1 MARSKYNR
9 IAFIANAIKA
19 CGKSSSLDKGL
30 FEERVMFY
38 RVRGRITIMGSNLR
52 VDIETGEQLRDTV
65 FYSPR
70 SFSALKKTMGEFD
83 LQLTETPPVPSWG
96 DLLDSH
102 DPAWVKDTADV
113 NALPP
118 DMGATFGPLL
128 KTGDSPRPSLDFV
141 FSYTGGAGGKDVP
154 GGWVYTNGHFL
165 ALQACP
171 GLDAGHNIPGDVVKL
186 FQQGVTPAFSYV
198 DPRHRDYVSVDA
210 FTDTSDTLRIS
221 AMTNERPP
229 ASSSITAVFPDMTRP
244 RLFTLSGERMAEA
257 RLRKYDNTNT
267 RLTALYDENR
277 VQLEHKIESTVVL
290 TLDNVGE
297 VDSTDGMDIEVAKLV
312 EKEQEAAHGYTAE
325 LLMAPLSVNEACLY
339 EKFGDSRSPLMS
351 RSYDGE
357 WWFLVMPRRID

>member
-70 SFSALKKTMGEFD
+70 SFSSLKKTMGEFD
-83 LQLTETPPVPSWG
+83 LQLIETPPVPSWG

-102 DPAWVKDTADV
+102 DPAWVKDSADV
-113 NALPP
+113 NALPS
-118 DMGATFGPLL
+118 DMGATFGQLL
-128 KTGDSPRPSLDFV
+128 KVGDAPRPNLDFV
-141 FSYTGGAGGKDVP
+141 FSYTGDKGKGTPD
-154 GGWVYTNGHFL
+154 GWVYTNGHFL

-171 GLDAGHNIPGDVVKL
+171 GLDAGHNIPGAVIKL
-186 FQQGVTPAFSYV
+186 FQQGITPAFSYV
-198 DPRHRDYVSVDA
+198 DPRHRDYISVDA
-210 FTDTSDTLRIS
+210 FTDTADTVRFS

-229 ASSSITAVFPDMTRP
+229 ANTSITAVFPDMTRP
-244 RLFTLSGERMAEA
+244 RLFTLTGERMAEA
-257 RLRKYDNTNT
+257 RLRRYDDTNT
-267 RLTALYDENR
+267 ILTALYDENR
-277 VQLEHKIESTVVL
+277 VQLEHKIDSTVVL
-290 TLDNVGE
+290 ALDNVGE
-297 VDSTDGMDIEVAKLV
+297 VDSTDGLDIDTAKFV
-312 EKEQEAAHGYTAE
+312 EQEQEAKHGYASE

-339 EKFGDSRSPLMS
+339 EKFGDSRTPLLS
-351 RSYDGE
+351 RSFDGE
-357 WWFLVMPRRID
+357 WWFLMMPRRVD